1 MAVKDFHN
9 STEQMLIYVAGVIS
23 EYDLTRDVGRDQ
35 LYKHITDLVGAL
47 ETDTSEII
55 PYELAVEY
63 FNGLDHANVLLGNN
77 STSFDSNGRLKSGIS
92 NQIHVEQLESL
103 VMDTMMDLSAA
114 YRTFEQNAVGSI
126 DTAINQVR
134 ADMAISTLTGRNKTQ
149 LIKQVQKAF
158 REQGQTAFITS
169 DGKMLPLDFYAAT
182 VVETKL
188 SQANVNGHLQRY
200 DDADV
205 DLVQVMARPG
215 TCEHCAAHDGMVY
228 SRGGSHPKYPEYPED
243 LIPLHPHCKCTL
255 IPVIEDF
262 LTDSERKAIDERV
275 AKGVDFDPRT
285 DAEKALYERDQRIN
299 RRNNAEKKLFMK
311 MQAELGADMPVSLP
325 AFRRMKRADT
335 SKYQELYSN
344 YLSAT
349 YTGKAVA
356 QSATQFKP
364 FDLIQFETKEQAE
377 DPERIKKVVSRA
389 KDLLKDYEA
398 TTGVNPVK
406 LKQERA
412 LRDANNPY
420 DDEHA
425 KLTRYMMQQTGY
437 DGLPKRMS
445 ADEKG
450 FEIYRGVS
458 NNDALNATGADM
470 VERFRNGPVDISGGK
485 SSASGRGMY
494 FDQAIQ
500 GAQSYADDNEGGA
513 IITAYILEDTKLMNK
528 KAMSQELDFYRANE
542 NLFTDEEKA
551 IYDLISGSNFMM
563 DKNYEMYA
571 MLHGYDGMDIGDGWY
586 VMFNRSKLGVKD

>member
-1 MAVKDFHN
+1 ML
-9 STEQMLIYVAGVIS
+9 EQFKSQHEQLLIEIAGMIETSNLTKNTDRQQLYATIS
-23 EYDLTRDVGRDQ
+23 E
-35 LYKHITDLVGAL
+35 LVEVLNDEA
-47 ETDTSEII
+47 SEQV
-55 PYELAVEY
+55 PYAMAVEY
-63 FNGLDHANVLLGNN
+63 FQAYDHAAELLGQRG
-77 STSFDSNGRLKSGIS
+77 TSFNSDGTFRSNTMRQVHI
-92 NQIHVEQLESL
+92 EALEAIL
-103 VMDTMMDLSAA
+103 DDTMMDLRAA

-126 DTAINQVR
+126 DTAV
-134 ADMAISTLTGRNKTQ
+134 
-149 LIKQVQKAF
+149 KQVQAELASSMVTGNRNHLKRNVMKAF
-158 REQGQTAFITS
+158 REQGLSSFITS
-169 DGKMLPLDFYAAT
+169 DGKRLPLDYYAAN
-182 VVETKL
+182 VVETKM
-188 SQANVNGHLQRY
+188 SQVNAKGHIKRY
-200 DDADV
+200 VDADN
-205 DLVQVMARPG
+205 DLVQVQSRPG

-228 SRGGSHPKYPEYPED
+228 SLSGEHPKYPKYPTD
-243 LIPLHPHCKCTL
+243 LIPIHNFCKCGIL
-255 IPVIEDF
+255 PIVEKF

-285 DAEKALYERDQRIN
+285 NAEKELYARNQRIN

-325 AFRRMKRADT
+325 AFRRMKRAGT

-349 YTGKAVA
+349 HAGKAVA
-356 QSATQFKP
+356 KSAAQFRP

-377 DPERIKKVVSRA
+377 DPERIRKVVGRA
-389 KDLLKDYEA
+389 KDLLKGYESA
-398 TTGVNPVK
+398 TGVNPVK

-412 LRDANNPY
+412 LRDAKNPY

-450 FEIYRGVS
+450 FEIHRGVS

-528 KAMSQELDFYRANE
+528 KTMSQELDFYRANE
-542 NLFTDEEKA
+542 DLFTGEEKA

-563 DKNYEMYA
+563 DKNYELYA

-586 VMFNRSKLGVKD
+586 VMFNRTKLGVKD